1 LGGGI
6 NFENNNMKQGNKS
19 VANPIRGKVETF

>member
-1 LGGGI
+1 
-6 NFENNNMKQGNKS
+6 MKQGNKS